1 MCRLG
6 REDYKLSGGQKQRI
20 AIARAMLKNPAI
32 LLLDEA
38 TSALDSESEKLV
50 QEALDRF
57 MIGRTTLVI
66 AHRLSTIRKA
76 DLVVVLQ
83 QGGVLEIGTHDDLIA
98 KGENGVYAK
107 LIKMQEVAHKTA
119 MNNARKSSARYPS

>member
-1 MCRLG
+1 
-6 REDYKLSGGQKQRI
+6 
-20 AIARAMLKNPAI
+20 MLKNPAI

-76 DLVVVLQ
+76 DLVAVLV
-83 QGGVLEIGTHDDLIA
+83 QGSVFEIGTHDELIA

-107 LIKMQEVAHKTA
+107 LIRMQEAAHEA
-119 MNNARKSSARYPS
+119 AVNNPRKSSARFFSPLKSFHFF